1 MNDALYELHRRT
13 KNASH
18 LKFAKLFDKPCFL
31 GPLAMATPEP
41 GAPQSEIVNTP
52 LYGACRFPHS
62 RLFFRVRSGA
72 PSEQHLRTGPRN
84 A

>member
-13 KNASH
+13 KNATH

-52 LYGACRFPHS
+52 LYGACRFSHS
-62 RLFFRVRSGA
+62 RLFF
-72 PSEQHLRTGPRN
+72 PCLEPPEHILRTGPRN